1 MGIYKYIN
9 TSMFV
14 LKKKGVFQQIIVR
27 VYGHDKR
34 YETGS
39 GLTELFQILREIK
52 FYAVFK
58 N

>member
-1 MGIYKYIN
+1 M
-9 TSMFV
+9 SMFV
-14 LKKKGVFQQIIVR
+14 LKKKKGVFQQIIVR

-39 GLTELFQILREIK
+39 GLTEFFQILREIK

-58 N
+58 NW